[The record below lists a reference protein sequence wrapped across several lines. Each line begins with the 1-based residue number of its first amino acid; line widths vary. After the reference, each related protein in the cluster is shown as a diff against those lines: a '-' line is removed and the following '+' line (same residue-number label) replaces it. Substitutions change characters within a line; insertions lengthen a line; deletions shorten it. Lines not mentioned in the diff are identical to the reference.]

1 MYSIRKEEKE
11 KMKLL
16 DEKNTRSSKK
26 KRQKSSNREIILLTY
41 LFVGIFVGL
50 LVYFGYFIQVDSSN
64 VINNPYNKRQD
75 LLAQRVVRGKILG
88 KDGEVLAE
96 TKTDKKGIEYRYYPY
111 DNIFCHIVGRFT
123 NGKTGIELSQNI
135 NLLTSSENPLLA
147 MLNEI
152 QGEKNIGDNVVTT
165 LDVNLQKIAYEALGS
180 RKGAVVA
187 LEPSTGK
194 ILAMVS
200 KSDYNPNTAS
210 SNWDSLVEDS
220 SGNSSLL
227 NRATQGLYPPGSTF
241 KILTALEYIR
251 ENGDYK
257 DYTYDCTGSDIFK
270 GIKINCYNNKVHGTQ
285 DLTTSFAKSCNS
297 SFANIGMTLNLKS
310 FHKLCESF
318 LFNSDL
324 PTDIPYSKSSFELN
338 KESNLDEVPQTAIG
352 QGNTQITP
360 LHNAL
365 ITATIANGGVMMK
378 PYVVDHLERYDG
390 TVVKQYNSQEYATLL
405 NENEVKALKKMM
417 KEVVTDGTAT
427 ALNGQSYT
435 AAGKTGSAEFDS
447 NKSSHAWFVGYAPTK
462 NPKIVVSII
471 VEGAGT
477 GSEYAVPIAKKIM
490 DAYLD

>member
-1 MYSIRKEEKE
+1 
-11 KMKLL
+11 MKQL
-16 DEKNTRSSKK
+16 DEKNSRIFKK
-26 KRQKSSNREIILLTY
+26 KRQKSSNREIIILTY

-75 LLAQRVVRGKILG
+75 LLAERVVRGKILG
-88 KDGEVLAE
+88 NNGEVLAE
-96 TKTDKKGIEYRYYPY
+96 TKTDKKGNEYRYYPY

-135 NLLTSSENPLLA
+135 NLLTSSENPLFA
-147 MLNEI
+147 MLKEM

-194 ILAMVS
+194 ILVMVS
-200 KSDYNPNTAS
+200 KSDYNPNTAA

-220 SGNSSLL
+220 FDNSPLL

-257 DYTYDCTGSDIFK
+257 DYTYHCTGSDIFQ
-270 GIKINCYNNKVHGTQ
+270 GIKINCYNNKVHGEEDITK
-285 DLTTSFAKSCNS
+285 SFAKSCNS

-310 FHKLCESF
+310 FRNLCESF
-318 LFNSDL
+318 LFNRDL

-338 KESNLDEVPQTAIG
+338 KASNLDEVPQTAIG

-365 ITATIANGGVMMK
+365 ITATIANGGVMME
-378 PYVVDHLERYDG
+378 PYVVDHLERYDK
-390 TVVKQYNSQEYATLL
+390 TIVKQYHSEEYATLL
-405 NENEVKALKKMM
+405 NEDEVKALKKMM

-427 ALNGQSYT
+427 ALSGQSYT